1 MKSVRTL
8 SSRRLVIY
16 AIAALLLIAIVVAA
30 LSYFHR
36 PTTVASAPAPI
47 PVTAALAERQDVPEI
62 VNAIGTVQS
71 IDSVSV
77 QAQVNGPI
85 IKVEFT
91 PGQDVKR
98 GQELFLIDPR
108 PYQAALDVQQA
119 QLSHDEGVLAE
130 AQVDLTR
137 YQILAQQNS
146 IAKQQSE
153 DQVYVVQ
160 QDKGT
165 VSLDQANVETAQLN
179 LAYCHVVAPITGRA
193 GALLVDLGNLVGPS
207 SSQGTSSGTATAT
220 GGATSGTMVMIA
232 QIKPIY
238 VSFNVPQIFIDEI
251 KHNQAAAPLEV
262 YAYSQAGKLI
272 EKGKVSLIDNQ
283 INTTTGTV
291 LLQATFGNADAALWP
306 GEFVRVRLTMAIR
319 KNVATVPQAAVMA
332 GPNGSYV
339 YVINSDNTVH
349 RVKVQVTDRQDG
361 IAVIAKG
368 FPARSAS
375 SPTGSTGS
383 TTTARSRCGRRPSRC
398 PPARPAPNEYF
409 RSFHSPADCHD
420 AAHGGDPSFWTRLL
434 RITAGRRAAQCRFP
448 DHRGYRAIAGREPH
462 HDGGDRCNAAGK
474 RVHANPRPVADD
486 FDQRPRA
493 DYGHAAVRSDRNID
507 GAAGQVQKAIN
518 AASGL
523 LPKNLPKPPTYR
535 KTNPADRPILIY
547 AVHSDAMPTYQL
559 DTYANTILAQ
569 SLSTI
574 NGVGQV
580 SIGGEQEPAVAV
592 QVDPEALAS
601 RGSVSPRSNGPHQRN
616 PRSPKGELEGPA
628 PTVHAQYQRST
639 DGSRSV
645 PQRHRGLPKRRPGHV
660 QRYRRSHQFRAIPV
674 QRRLVRPQACR
685 IIADLSGRRR
695 QYVQVVDH
703 IKAIAATRTI
713 DTALRSCRSAERPVA
728 DIRASVSDVESTL
741 VSP

>member
-1 MKSVRTL
+1 M
-8 SSRRLVIY
+8 SSRRLVTY
-16 AIAALLLIAIVVAA
+16 AIAAVVLIAIVVAA

-71 IDSVSV
+71 IDNVAV

-91 PGQDVKR
+91 PGQDVKQ

-207 SSQGTSSGTATAT
+207 SSQGASSGTATTT
-220 GGATSGTMVMIA
+220 GGATSGAMVMIA

-262 YAYSQAGKLI
+262 DAYSQAGKLI
-272 EKGKVSLIDNQ
+272 EKGNVSLIDNQ

-339 YVINSDNTVH
+339 YVIDSDNAVH
-349 RVKVQVTDRQDG
+349 RVNVQVTDRQDG

-368 FPARSAS
+368 LSGTERVV
-375 SPTGSTGS
+375 TDGQ
-383 TTTARSRCGRRPSRC
+383 
-398 PPARPAPNEYF
+398 Y
-409 RSFHSPADCHD
+409 
-420 AAHGGDPSFWTRLL
+420 RL
-434 RITAGRRAAQCRFP
+434 
-448 DHRGYRAIAGREPH
+448 
-462 HDGGDRCNAAGK
+462 
-474 RVHANPRPVADD
+474 DD
-486 FDQRPRA
+486 NSKV
-493 DYGHAAVRSDRNID
+493 AVR
-507 GAAGQVQKAIN
+507 Q
-518 AASGL
+518 
-523 LPKNLPKPPTYR
+523 T
-535 KTNPADRPILIY
+535 T
-547 AVHSDAMPTYQL
+547 
-559 DTYANTILAQ
+559 
-569 SLSTI
+569 
-574 NGVGQV
+574 
-580 SIGGEQEPAVAV
+580 EPV
-592 QVDPEALAS
+592 PSSEA
-601 RGSVSPRSNGPHQRN
+601 
-616 PRSPKGELEGPA
+616 
-628 PTVHAQYQRST
+628 
-639 DGSRSV
+639 
-645 PQRHRGLPKRRPGHV
+645 
-660 QRYRRSHQFRAIPV
+660 
-674 QRRLVRPQACR
+674 
-685 IIADLSGRRR
+685 
-695 QYVQVVDH
+695 
-703 IKAIAATRTI
+703 
-713 DTALRSCRSAERPVA
+713 SAE
-728 DIRASVSDVESTL
+728 
-741 VSP
+741 

>member
-8 SSRRLVIY
+8 SSRRLVTY
-16 AIAALLLIAIVVAA
+16 AIAALVLIAIVVAA

-36 PTTVASAPAPI
+36 PRAVASAPAPI

-71 IDSVSV
+71 IDNVSV

-85 IKVEFT
+85 IKIEFT
-91 PGQDVKR
+91 PGQDVKQ

-119 QLSHDEGVLAE
+119 QLAHDEGVLAE

-207 SSQGTSSGTATAT
+207 SSQGTSNGTATAT

-262 YAYSQAGKLI
+262 DAYSQDWKTDRKRQAQPHRQPDQHHDRHRAAAGDI
-272 EKGKVSLIDNQ
+272 RQCRRS
-283 INTTTGTV
+283 
-291 LLQATFGNADAALWP
+291 ALAGRICAGP
-306 GEFVRVRLTMAIR
+306 TDVAIR

-339 YVINSDNTVH
+339 YVINSDNAVH
-349 RVKVQVTDRQDG
+349 RVNVQVTDRQDG

-368 FPARSAS
+368 LSGTERVV
-375 SPTGSTGS
+375 TDGQ
-383 TTTARSRCGRRPSRC
+383 
-398 PPARPAPNEYF
+398 Y
-409 RSFHSPADCHD
+409 
-420 AAHGGDPSFWTRLL
+420 RL
-434 RITAGRRAAQCRFP
+434 
-448 DHRGYRAIAGREPH
+448 D
-462 HDGGDRCNAAGK
+462 NNSK
-474 RVHANPRPVADD
+474 V
-486 FDQRPRA
+486 
-493 DYGHAAVRSDRNID
+493 AVRQTTEPVPSD
-507 GAAGQVQKAIN
+507 
-518 AASGL
+518 
-523 LPKNLPKPPTYR
+523 
-535 KTNPADRPILIY
+535 
-547 AVHSDAMPTYQL
+547 
-559 DTYANTILAQ
+559 
-569 SLSTI
+569 
-574 NGVGQV
+574 
-580 SIGGEQEPAVAV
+580 
-592 QVDPEALAS
+592 EA
-601 RGSVSPRSNGPHQRN
+601 
-616 PRSPKGELEGPA
+616 
-628 PTVHAQYQRST
+628 
-639 DGSRSV
+639 
-645 PQRHRGLPKRRPGHV
+645 
-660 QRYRRSHQFRAIPV
+660 
-674 QRRLVRPQACR
+674 
-685 IIADLSGRRR
+685 
-695 QYVQVVDH
+695 
-703 IKAIAATRTI
+703 
-713 DTALRSCRSAERPVA
+713 SAE
-728 DIRASVSDVESTL
+728 
-741 VSP
+741 

>member
-1 MKSVRTL
+1 M
-8 SSRRLVIY
+8 SSRRLVTY
-16 AIAALLLIAIVVAA
+16 AIAAVALIAIVVAA

-71 IDSVSV
+71 IDNVSV

-91 PGQDVKR
+91 PGQDVKQ

-137 YQILAQQNS
+137 FQILAQQNS
-146 IAKQQSE
+146 IAKQQAE
-153 DQVYVVQ
+153 DQAFVVQ

-207 SSQGTSSGTATAT
+207 SCQGASSGTATTT
-220 GGATSGTMVMIA
+220 GGATSGAMVMIA

-262 YAYSQAGKLI
+262 DAYSQAGKLI
-272 EKGKVSLIDNQ
+272 EKGHVSLIDNQ

-332 GPNGSYV
+332 APNGSYV
-339 YVINSDNTVH
+339 YVIDSDNAVH
-349 RVKVQVTDRQDG
+349 RVNVQVTDRQDG

-368 FPARSAS
+368 LSGTERVV
-375 SPTGSTGS
+375 TDGQ
-383 TTTARSRCGRRPSRC
+383 
-398 PPARPAPNEYF
+398 Y
-409 RSFHSPADCHD
+409 
-420 AAHGGDPSFWTRLL
+420 RL
-434 RITAGRRAAQCRFP
+434 
-448 DHRGYRAIAGREPH
+448 
-462 HDGGDRCNAAGK
+462 
-474 RVHANPRPVADD
+474 DD
-486 FDQRPRA
+486 NSKV
-493 DYGHAAVRSDRNID
+493 AVR
-507 GAAGQVQKAIN
+507 QTTEPVP
-518 AASGL
+518 SG
-523 LPKNLPKPPTYR
+523 
-535 KTNPADRPILIY
+535 
-547 AVHSDAMPTYQL
+547 
-559 DTYANTILAQ
+559 
-569 SLSTI
+569 
-574 NGVGQV
+574 
-580 SIGGEQEPAVAV
+580 
-592 QVDPEALAS
+592 EA
-601 RGSVSPRSNGPHQRN
+601 
-616 PRSPKGELEGPA
+616 
-628 PTVHAQYQRST
+628 
-639 DGSRSV
+639 
-645 PQRHRGLPKRRPGHV
+645 
-660 QRYRRSHQFRAIPV
+660 
-674 QRRLVRPQACR
+674 
-685 IIADLSGRRR
+685 
-695 QYVQVVDH
+695 
-703 IKAIAATRTI
+703 
-713 DTALRSCRSAERPVA
+713 SAE
-728 DIRASVSDVESTL
+728 
-741 VSP
+741 

>member
-1 MKSVRTL
+1 L
-8 SSRRLVIY
+8 SSRRLVTY
-16 AIAALLLIAIVVAA
+16 AIAAVALIAIVVAA

-71 IDSVSV
+71 IDNVSV

-91 PGQDVKR
+91 PGQDVKQ

-165 VSLDQANVETAQLN
+165 VSLDQANVEAAQLN

-207 SSQGTSSGTATAT
+207 SSQGASSGTATTT
-220 GGATSGTMVMIA
+220 GGATSGAMVMIA

-262 YAYSQAGKLI
+262 DAYSQAGKLI

-339 YVINSDNTVH
+339 YVIDSDNAVH
-349 RVKVQVTDRQDG
+349 RVNVQVTDRQDG

-368 FPARSAS
+368 LSGTERVV
-375 SPTGSTGS
+375 TDGQ
-383 TTTARSRCGRRPSRC
+383 
-398 PPARPAPNEYF
+398 Y
-409 RSFHSPADCHD
+409 
-420 AAHGGDPSFWTRLL
+420 RL
-434 RITAGRRAAQCRFP
+434 
-448 DHRGYRAIAGREPH
+448 
-462 HDGGDRCNAAGK
+462 
-474 RVHANPRPVADD
+474 DD
-486 FDQRPRA
+486 NSKV
-493 DYGHAAVRSDRNID
+493 AVR
-507 GAAGQVQKAIN
+507 QTTEPVP
-518 AASGL
+518 SG
-523 LPKNLPKPPTYR
+523 
-535 KTNPADRPILIY
+535 
-547 AVHSDAMPTYQL
+547 
-559 DTYANTILAQ
+559 
-569 SLSTI
+569 
-574 NGVGQV
+574 
-580 SIGGEQEPAVAV
+580 
-592 QVDPEALAS
+592 EA
-601 RGSVSPRSNGPHQRN
+601 
-616 PRSPKGELEGPA
+616 
-628 PTVHAQYQRST
+628 
-639 DGSRSV
+639 
-645 PQRHRGLPKRRPGHV
+645 
-660 QRYRRSHQFRAIPV
+660 
-674 QRRLVRPQACR
+674 
-685 IIADLSGRRR
+685 
-695 QYVQVVDH
+695 
-703 IKAIAATRTI
+703 
-713 DTALRSCRSAERPVA
+713 SAE
-728 DIRASVSDVESTL
+728 
-741 VSP
+741 

>member
-1 MKSVRTL
+1 M
-8 SSRRLVIY
+8 SSRRLVTY
-16 AIAALLLIAIVVAA
+16 AIAAVALIAIVVAA

-71 IDSVSV
+71 IDNVAV

-91 PGQDVKR
+91 PGQDVKQ

-207 SSQGTSSGTATAT
+207 SSQGASSGTATTT
-220 GGATSGTMVMIA
+220 GGATSGAMVMIA

-262 YAYSQAGKLI
+262 DAYSQAGKLI
-272 EKGKVSLIDNQ
+272 EKGNVSLIDNQ

-339 YVINSDNTVH
+339 YVIDSDNAVH
-349 RVKVQVTDRQDG
+349 RVNVQVTDRQDG

-368 FPARSAS
+368 LSGTERVV
-375 SPTGSTGS
+375 TDGQ
-383 TTTARSRCGRRPSRC
+383 
-398 PPARPAPNEYF
+398 Y
-409 RSFHSPADCHD
+409 
-420 AAHGGDPSFWTRLL
+420 RL
-434 RITAGRRAAQCRFP
+434 
-448 DHRGYRAIAGREPH
+448 
-462 HDGGDRCNAAGK
+462 
-474 RVHANPRPVADD
+474 DD
-486 FDQRPRA
+486 NSKV
-493 DYGHAAVRSDRNID
+493 AVR
-507 GAAGQVQKAIN
+507 QTTEPVP
-518 AASGL
+518 SG
-523 LPKNLPKPPTYR
+523 
-535 KTNPADRPILIY
+535 
-547 AVHSDAMPTYQL
+547 
-559 DTYANTILAQ
+559 
-569 SLSTI
+569 
-574 NGVGQV
+574 
-580 SIGGEQEPAVAV
+580 
-592 QVDPEALAS
+592 EA
-601 RGSVSPRSNGPHQRN
+601 
-616 PRSPKGELEGPA
+616 
-628 PTVHAQYQRST
+628 
-639 DGSRSV
+639 
-645 PQRHRGLPKRRPGHV
+645 
-660 QRYRRSHQFRAIPV
+660 
-674 QRRLVRPQACR
+674 
-685 IIADLSGRRR
+685 
-695 QYVQVVDH
+695 
-703 IKAIAATRTI
+703 
-713 DTALRSCRSAERPVA
+713 SAE
-728 DIRASVSDVESTL
+728 
-741 VSP
+741 

>member
-1 MKSVRTL
+1 
-8 SSRRLVIY
+8 
-16 AIAALLLIAIVVAA
+16 LIAIVVAA

-71 IDSVSV
+71 IDNVSV

-91 PGQDVKR
+91 PGQDVKQ

-207 SSQGTSSGTATAT
+207 SSQGASSGTATTT
-220 GGATSGTMVMIA
+220 GGATSGAMVMIA

-262 YAYSQAGKLI
+262 DAYSQAGKLI
-272 EKGKVSLIDNQ
+272 EKGNVSLIDNQ

-339 YVINSDNTVH
+339 YVIDSDNAVH
-349 RVKVQVTDRQDG
+349 RVNVQVTDRQDG

-368 FPARSAS
+368 LSGTERVV
-375 SPTGSTGS
+375 TDGQ
-383 TTTARSRCGRRPSRC
+383 
-398 PPARPAPNEYF
+398 Y
-409 RSFHSPADCHD
+409 
-420 AAHGGDPSFWTRLL
+420 RL
-434 RITAGRRAAQCRFP
+434 
-448 DHRGYRAIAGREPH
+448 
-462 HDGGDRCNAAGK
+462 
-474 RVHANPRPVADD
+474 DD
-486 FDQRPRA
+486 NSKV
-493 DYGHAAVRSDRNID
+493 AVR
-507 GAAGQVQKAIN
+507 Q
-518 AASGL
+518 
-523 LPKNLPKPPTYR
+523 T
-535 KTNPADRPILIY
+535 T
-547 AVHSDAMPTYQL
+547 
-559 DTYANTILAQ
+559 
-569 SLSTI
+569 
-574 NGVGQV
+574 
-580 SIGGEQEPAVAV
+580 EPV
-592 QVDPEALAS
+592 PSSEA
-601 RGSVSPRSNGPHQRN
+601 
-616 PRSPKGELEGPA
+616 
-628 PTVHAQYQRST
+628 
-639 DGSRSV
+639 
-645 PQRHRGLPKRRPGHV
+645 
-660 QRYRRSHQFRAIPV
+660 
-674 QRRLVRPQACR
+674 
-685 IIADLSGRRR
+685 
-695 QYVQVVDH
+695 
-703 IKAIAATRTI
+703 
-713 DTALRSCRSAERPVA
+713 SAE
-728 DIRASVSDVESTL
+728 
-741 VSP
+741 

>member
-1 MKSVRTL
+1 M
-8 SSRRLVIY
+8 SSRRLVTY
-16 AIAALLLIAIVVAA
+16 AIAAVALIAIVVAA

-71 IDSVSV
+71 IDNVSV

-91 PGQDVKR
+91 PGQDVKQ

-207 SSQGTSSGTATAT
+207 SSQGASSGTATTT
-220 GGATSGTMVMIA
+220 GGATSGAMVMIA

-262 YAYSQAGKLI
+262 DAYSQAGKLI
-272 EKGKVSLIDNQ
+272 EKGNVSLIDNQ

-339 YVINSDNTVH
+339 YVIDSDNAVH
-349 RVKVQVTDRQDG
+349 RVNVQVTDRQDG

-368 FPARSAS
+368 LSG
-375 SPTGSTGS
+375 TEHVVTDGQ
-383 TTTARSRCGRRPSRC
+383 
-398 PPARPAPNEYF
+398 Y
-409 RSFHSPADCHD
+409 
-420 AAHGGDPSFWTRLL
+420 RL
-434 RITAGRRAAQCRFP
+434 
-448 DHRGYRAIAGREPH
+448 D
-462 HDGGDRCNAAGK
+462 NNSK
-474 RVHANPRPVADD
+474 
-486 FDQRPRA
+486 
-493 DYGHAAVRSDRNID
+493 
-507 GAAGQVQKAIN
+507 
-518 AASGL
+518 
-523 LPKNLPKPPTYR
+523 
-535 KTNPADRPILIY
+535 
-547 AVHSDAMPTYQL
+547 
-559 DTYANTILAQ
+559 
-569 SLSTI
+569 
-574 NGVGQV
+574 
-580 SIGGEQEPAVAV
+580 VAV
-592 QVDPEALAS
+592 QQTTE
-601 RGSVSPRSNGPHQRN
+601 
-616 PRSPKGELEGPA
+616 
-628 PTVHAQYQRST
+628 
-639 DGSRSV
+639 SV
-645 PQRHRGLPKRRPGHV
+645 P
-660 QRYRRSHQFRAIPV
+660 
-674 QRRLVRPQACR
+674 
-685 IIADLSGRRR
+685 SGE
-695 QYVQVVDH
+695 
-703 IKAIAATRTI
+703 A
-713 DTALRSCRSAERPVA
+713 SAE
-728 DIRASVSDVESTL
+728 
-741 VSP
+741 

>member
-1 MKSVRTL
+1 MRSLRTL
-8 SSRRLVIY
+8 SFRRLVTY
-16 AIAALLLIAIVVAA
+16 AIAAVALIAIVVAA

-71 IDSVSV
+71 IDNVSV

-91 PGQDVKR
+91 PGQDVKQ

-207 SSQGTSSGTATAT
+207 SSQGASSGTATTT
-220 GGATSGTMVMIA
+220 GGATSGAMVMIA

-238 VSFNVPQIFIDEI
+238 VSFNVPQVFIDEI
-251 KHNQAAAPLEV
+251 KHSQAAAPLEV
-262 YAYSQAGKLI
+262 DAYSQAGKLI
-272 EKGKVSLIDNQ
+272 EKGNVSLIDNQ
-283 INTTTGTV
+283 INTATGTV

-319 KNVATVPQAAVMA
+319 KNVATVPQAGVMA

-339 YVINSDNTVH
+339 YVIDSDNAVH
-349 RVKVQVTDRQDG
+349 RVNVQVTDRQDG

-368 FPARSAS
+368 LSGTERVV
-375 SPTGSTGS
+375 TDGQ
-383 TTTARSRCGRRPSRC
+383 
-398 PPARPAPNEYF
+398 Y
-409 RSFHSPADCHD
+409 
-420 AAHGGDPSFWTRLL
+420 RL
-434 RITAGRRAAQCRFP
+434 
-448 DHRGYRAIAGREPH
+448 
-462 HDGGDRCNAAGK
+462 
-474 RVHANPRPVADD
+474 DD
-486 FDQRPRA
+486 NSKV
-493 DYGHAAVRSDRNID
+493 AVR
-507 GAAGQVQKAIN
+507 QTTEPVP
-518 AASGL
+518 SG
-523 LPKNLPKPPTYR
+523 
-535 KTNPADRPILIY
+535 
-547 AVHSDAMPTYQL
+547 
-559 DTYANTILAQ
+559 
-569 SLSTI
+569 
-574 NGVGQV
+574 
-580 SIGGEQEPAVAV
+580 
-592 QVDPEALAS
+592 EA
-601 RGSVSPRSNGPHQRN
+601 
-616 PRSPKGELEGPA
+616 
-628 PTVHAQYQRST
+628 
-639 DGSRSV
+639 
-645 PQRHRGLPKRRPGHV
+645 
-660 QRYRRSHQFRAIPV
+660 
-674 QRRLVRPQACR
+674 
-685 IIADLSGRRR
+685 
-695 QYVQVVDH
+695 
-703 IKAIAATRTI
+703 
-713 DTALRSCRSAERPVA
+713 SAE
-728 DIRASVSDVESTL
+728 
-741 VSP
+741 

>member
-1 MKSVRTL
+1 M
-8 SSRRLVIY
+8 SSRRLVTY
-16 AIAALLLIAIVVAA
+16 AIAAVVLIAIVVAA

-71 IDSVSV
+71 IDNVAV

-91 PGQDVKR
+91 PGQDVKQ

-207 SSQGTSSGTATAT
+207 SSQGASSGTATTT
-220 GGATSGTMVMIA
+220 GGATSGAMVMIA

-262 YAYSQAGKLI
+262 DAYSQAGKLI
-272 EKGKVSLIDNQ
+272 EKGNVSLIDNQ

-339 YVINSDNTVH
+339 YVIDSDNAVH
-349 RVKVQVTDRQDG
+349 RVNVQVTDRQDG

-368 FPARSAS
+368 LSGTERVV
-375 SPTGSTGS
+375 TDGQ
-383 TTTARSRCGRRPSRC
+383 
-398 PPARPAPNEYF
+398 Y
-409 RSFHSPADCHD
+409 
-420 AAHGGDPSFWTRLL
+420 RL
-434 RITAGRRAAQCRFP
+434 
-448 DHRGYRAIAGREPH
+448 
-462 HDGGDRCNAAGK
+462 
-474 RVHANPRPVADD
+474 DD
-486 FDQRPRA
+486 NSKV
-493 DYGHAAVRSDRNID
+493 AVR
-507 GAAGQVQKAIN
+507 QTTEPVP
-518 AASGL
+518 SG
-523 LPKNLPKPPTYR
+523 
-535 KTNPADRPILIY
+535 
-547 AVHSDAMPTYQL
+547 
-559 DTYANTILAQ
+559 
-569 SLSTI
+569 
-574 NGVGQV
+574 
-580 SIGGEQEPAVAV
+580 
-592 QVDPEALAS
+592 EA
-601 RGSVSPRSNGPHQRN
+601 
-616 PRSPKGELEGPA
+616 
-628 PTVHAQYQRST
+628 
-639 DGSRSV
+639 
-645 PQRHRGLPKRRPGHV
+645 
-660 QRYRRSHQFRAIPV
+660 
-674 QRRLVRPQACR
+674 
-685 IIADLSGRRR
+685 
-695 QYVQVVDH
+695 
-703 IKAIAATRTI
+703 
-713 DTALRSCRSAERPVA
+713 SAE
-728 DIRASVSDVESTL
+728 
-741 VSP
+741 

>member
-339 YVINSDNTVH
+339 YVIDSDNAVH
-349 RVKVQVTDRQDG
+349 RVNVQVTDRQDG

-368 FPARSAS
+368 LSGTERVV
-375 SPTGSTGS
+375 TDGQ
-383 TTTARSRCGRRPSRC
+383 
-398 PPARPAPNEYF
+398 Y
-409 RSFHSPADCHD
+409 
-420 AAHGGDPSFWTRLL
+420 RL
-434 RITAGRRAAQCRFP
+434 
-448 DHRGYRAIAGREPH
+448 
-462 HDGGDRCNAAGK
+462 
-474 RVHANPRPVADD
+474 DD
-486 FDQRPRA
+486 NSKV
-493 DYGHAAVRSDRNID
+493 AVR
-507 GAAGQVQKAIN
+507 QTTEPVP
-518 AASGL
+518 SG
-523 LPKNLPKPPTYR
+523 
-535 KTNPADRPILIY
+535 
-547 AVHSDAMPTYQL
+547 
-559 DTYANTILAQ
+559 
-569 SLSTI
+569 
-574 NGVGQV
+574 
-580 SIGGEQEPAVAV
+580 
-592 QVDPEALAS
+592 EA
-601 RGSVSPRSNGPHQRN
+601 
-616 PRSPKGELEGPA
+616 
-628 PTVHAQYQRST
+628 
-639 DGSRSV
+639 
-645 PQRHRGLPKRRPGHV
+645 
-660 QRYRRSHQFRAIPV
+660 
-674 QRRLVRPQACR
+674 
-685 IIADLSGRRR
+685 
-695 QYVQVVDH
+695 
-703 IKAIAATRTI
+703 
-713 DTALRSCRSAERPVA
+713 SAE
-728 DIRASVSDVESTL
+728 
-741 VSP
+741 

>member
-1 MKSVRTL
+1 M
-8 SSRRLVIY
+8 SSRRLVTY
-16 AIAALLLIAIVVAA
+16 AIAAVALIAIVVAA

-71 IDSVSV
+71 IDNVSV

-91 PGQDVKR
+91 PGQDVKQ

-207 SSQGTSSGTATAT
+207 SSQGASSGTATTT
-220 GGATSGTMVMIA
+220 GGATSGAMVMIA

-262 YAYSQAGKLI
+262 DAYSQAGKLI
-272 EKGKVSLIDNQ
+272 EKGHVSLIDNQ

-339 YVINSDNTVH
+339 YVIDSDNAVH
-349 RVKVQVTDRQDG
+349 RVNVQVTDRQDG

-368 FPARSAS
+368 LSGTERVV
-375 SPTGSTGS
+375 TDGQ
-383 TTTARSRCGRRPSRC
+383 
-398 PPARPAPNEYF
+398 Y
-409 RSFHSPADCHD
+409 
-420 AAHGGDPSFWTRLL
+420 RL
-434 RITAGRRAAQCRFP
+434 
-448 DHRGYRAIAGREPH
+448 
-462 HDGGDRCNAAGK
+462 
-474 RVHANPRPVADD
+474 DD
-486 FDQRPRA
+486 NSKV
-493 DYGHAAVRSDRNID
+493 AVR
-507 GAAGQVQKAIN
+507 QTTEPVP
-518 AASGL
+518 SG
-523 LPKNLPKPPTYR
+523 
-535 KTNPADRPILIY
+535 
-547 AVHSDAMPTYQL
+547 
-559 DTYANTILAQ
+559 
-569 SLSTI
+569 
-574 NGVGQV
+574 
-580 SIGGEQEPAVAV
+580 
-592 QVDPEALAS
+592 EA
-601 RGSVSPRSNGPHQRN
+601 
-616 PRSPKGELEGPA
+616 
-628 PTVHAQYQRST
+628 
-639 DGSRSV
+639 
-645 PQRHRGLPKRRPGHV
+645 
-660 QRYRRSHQFRAIPV
+660 
-674 QRRLVRPQACR
+674 
-685 IIADLSGRRR
+685 
-695 QYVQVVDH
+695 
-703 IKAIAATRTI
+703 
-713 DTALRSCRSAERPVA
+713 SAE
-728 DIRASVSDVESTL
+728 
-741 VSP
+741 

>member
-1 MKSVRTL
+1 M
-8 SSRRLVIY
+8 SSRRLVTY
-16 AIAALLLIAIVVAA
+16 AIAAVALIAIVVAA

-71 IDSVSV
+71 IDNVSV

-91 PGQDVKR
+91 PGQDVKQ

-207 SSQGTSSGTATAT
+207 SSQGASSGTATTT
-220 GGATSGTMVMIA
+220 GGATSGAMVMIA

-262 YAYSQAGKLI
+262 DAYSQAGKLI
-272 EKGKVSLIDNQ
+272 EKGNVSLIDNQ

-339 YVINSDNTVH
+339 YVIDSDNAVH
-349 RVKVQVTDRQDG
+349 RVNVQVTDRQDG

-368 FPARSAS
+368 LSGTERVV
-375 SPTGSTGS
+375 TDGQ
-383 TTTARSRCGRRPSRC
+383 
-398 PPARPAPNEYF
+398 Y
-409 RSFHSPADCHD
+409 
-420 AAHGGDPSFWTRLL
+420 RL
-434 RITAGRRAAQCRFP
+434 
-448 DHRGYRAIAGREPH
+448 
-462 HDGGDRCNAAGK
+462 
-474 RVHANPRPVADD
+474 DD
-486 FDQRPRA
+486 NSKV
-493 DYGHAAVRSDRNID
+493 AVR
-507 GAAGQVQKAIN
+507 Q
-518 AASGL
+518 
-523 LPKNLPKPPTYR
+523 T
-535 KTNPADRPILIY
+535 T
-547 AVHSDAMPTYQL
+547 
-559 DTYANTILAQ
+559 
-569 SLSTI
+569 
-574 NGVGQV
+574 
-580 SIGGEQEPAVAV
+580 EPV
-592 QVDPEALAS
+592 PSSEA
-601 RGSVSPRSNGPHQRN
+601 
-616 PRSPKGELEGPA
+616 
-628 PTVHAQYQRST
+628 
-639 DGSRSV
+639 
-645 PQRHRGLPKRRPGHV
+645 
-660 QRYRRSHQFRAIPV
+660 
-674 QRRLVRPQACR
+674 
-685 IIADLSGRRR
+685 
-695 QYVQVVDH
+695 
-703 IKAIAATRTI
+703 
-713 DTALRSCRSAERPVA
+713 SAE
-728 DIRASVSDVESTL
+728 
-741 VSP
+741 

>member
-1 MKSVRTL
+1 M
-8 SSRRLVIY
+8 SSRRLVTY
-16 AIAALLLIAIVVAA
+16 AIAAVALIAIVVAA

-71 IDSVSV
+71 IDNVSV

-91 PGQDVKR
+91 PGQDVKQ

-207 SSQGTSSGTATAT
+207 SSQGASSGTATTT
-220 GGATSGTMVMIA
+220 GGATSGAMVMIA

-262 YAYSQAGKLI
+262 DAYSQAGKLI
-272 EKGKVSLIDNQ
+272 EKGNVSLIDNQ

-339 YVINSDNTVH
+339 YVIDSDNAVH
-349 RVKVQVTDRQDG
+349 RVNVQVTDRQDG

-368 FPARSAS
+368 LSGTERVV
-375 SPTGSTGS
+375 TDGQ
-383 TTTARSRCGRRPSRC
+383 
-398 PPARPAPNEYF
+398 Y
-409 RSFHSPADCHD
+409 
-420 AAHGGDPSFWTRLL
+420 RL
-434 RITAGRRAAQCRFP
+434 
-448 DHRGYRAIAGREPH
+448 
-462 HDGGDRCNAAGK
+462 
-474 RVHANPRPVADD
+474 DD
-486 FDQRPRA
+486 NSKV
-493 DYGHAAVRSDRNID
+493 AVR
-507 GAAGQVQKAIN
+507 QTTEPVP
-518 AASGL
+518 SG
-523 LPKNLPKPPTYR
+523 
-535 KTNPADRPILIY
+535 
-547 AVHSDAMPTYQL
+547 
-559 DTYANTILAQ
+559 
-569 SLSTI
+569 
-574 NGVGQV
+574 
-580 SIGGEQEPAVAV
+580 
-592 QVDPEALAS
+592 EA
-601 RGSVSPRSNGPHQRN
+601 
-616 PRSPKGELEGPA
+616 
-628 PTVHAQYQRST
+628 
-639 DGSRSV
+639 
-645 PQRHRGLPKRRPGHV
+645 
-660 QRYRRSHQFRAIPV
+660 
-674 QRRLVRPQACR
+674 
-685 IIADLSGRRR
+685 
-695 QYVQVVDH
+695 
-703 IKAIAATRTI
+703 
-713 DTALRSCRSAERPVA
+713 SAE
-728 DIRASVSDVESTL
+728 
-741 VSP
+741 